1 MLQEFGHSLQMIKK
15 AIDLYHNG
23 DEKYNHLEKTEIE
36 KVIKYWEEK
45 QRWFE
50 EKSFLLGKLAPTD
63 DPIVL
68 ASQIKDEINVKFK
81 IFLIL
86 NLL

>member
-15 AIDLYHNG
+15 AVDLYHNG
-23 DEKYNHLEKTEIE
+23 DDKYKHLEKSEIE

-50 EKSFLLGKLAPTD
+50 EKSFLLSKMTPTEE
-63 DPIVL
+63 PVVL
-68 ASQIKDEINVKFK
+68 VSQIKNEINVTFDC
-81 IFLIL
+81 
-86 NLL
+86 